1 MMGWFGFAAA
11 HGGALA
17 MVAAIAFAESASV
30 PVARS
35 QDLPPGNNA
44 PAANPKPEN
53 PIPLPGWIADHSDG
67 WAKERLAYRQKCRTD
82 EVKDEL
88 NYLSN
93 LDTYDH
99 QLIKMTQNYMTD
111 GETKRDGLVMTSK
124 LRNDIATIDILA
136 ARLQALPACAA
147 AEASPALAGA
157 DSTRPTANAA
167 TPNTVA
173 TTGGEAPP
181 SAVMPNSPR
190 RIVVRFDDRLPA
202 LTPLGRRAVEEVVA
216 AVNKGE
222 DVQLAIVGCEA
233 EDIRLPGS
241 VCYRR
246 LASLIALLADRGVR
260 NPKRLLADYH

>member
-1 MMGWFGFAAA
+1 MGWFGFAAA
-11 HGGALA
+11 RGGALA
-17 MVAAIAFAESASV
+17 MVAAIVFVESVNV

-35 QDLPPGNNA
+35 EDLPPGSSA
-44 PAANPKPEN
+44 PAANLKPEN

-67 WAKERLAYRQKCRTD
+67 WAKERLAYQQKCRTD
-82 EVKDEL
+82 EVKDEI
-88 NYLSN
+88 NYLNN

-111 GETKRDGLVMTSK
+111 GATKRDGLVMTSK

-147 AEASPALAGA
+147 AEAPPAIADA
-157 DSTRPTANAA
+157 DSTDPAANA
-167 TPNTVA
+167 TTSNTVA

-181 SAVMPNSPR
+181 SAVLPNSPR
-190 RIVVRFDDRLPA
+190 RIMVRFDDRLPA

-233 EDIRLPGS
+233 EDVRLPGS

-246 LASLIALLADRGVR
+246 LASLTALLADRGVR
-260 NPKRLLADYH
+260 NPKRLFTDYH

>member
-1 MMGWFGFAAA
+1 MGWFGFAAA
-11 HGGALA
+11 RGGALA
-17 MVAAIAFAESASV
+17 MVAAIAFAESANV

-35 QDLPPGNNA
+35 QGLSPGNDT

-53 PIPLPGWIADHSDG
+53 PIPLPGWIADHRDG
-67 WAKERLAYRQKCRTD
+67 WAKERPAYQQKCRTD
-82 EVKDEL
+82 EVKDEI

-93 LDTYDH
+93 LNTYDH

-136 ARLQALPACAA
+136 ARLQALPECAA
-147 AEASPALAGA
+147 AEASPAIASA
-157 DSTRPTANAA
+157 DLTGSTANPA

-173 TTGGEAPP
+173 TTSGEAPP
-181 SAVMPNSPR
+181 GAAPPNSSR
-190 RIVVRFDDRLPA
+190 RITVRFDDRLPA

-222 DVQLAIVGCEA
+222 DVQLAIAGCEA
-233 EDIRLPGS
+233 EDVRLPGS
-241 VCYRR
+241 VCARR
-246 LASLIALLADRGVR
+246 LASLAALLADRGVR
-260 NPKRLLADYH
+260 NPKHLLGDYQ